1 MADIA
6 IPINFAIQSY
16 KARSGLASAERV
28 VNLYA
33 EENPPQSGSKVSL
46 FRTPG
51 ATSWKNVGINYPI
64 YGMIVVIEDLYVVCG
79 ITLFKIDPN
88 KNLTNIGSMP
98 VAPGRV
104 MMTEN
109 GTQITILCESGLA
122 FYYDIPTTTFA
133 QITDG
138 NYQLSNSVTTL
149 DGYTIFTAKD
159 SQNFFWSKNLDT
171 RIYSALD
178 FAPAN
183 GESDN
188 LVTCLNYKQQLILLG
203 TRSTEIWYD
212 TGNNPITF
220 QRIDGALIKKGTNA
234 KYTAV
239 SDLTGVYFL
248 GNDKIVYQAQNYTPA
263 RISTY
268 GVEKAIESYT
278 TINDAYAFIYVQEG
292 HRFYCLTFP
301 SEGATWVF
309 DVTTGLWH
317 ERESLSLM
325 TMQPGAWLANNSIG
339 FNNMILVGDKNDTGE
354 IYELDLDNKTENG
367 TPIIWIA
374 TSATQFDN
382 YKRLVC
388 NKFILWMNTGVG
400 IDGTAQGSNPQVMM
414 QTSVDGGKTW
424 SNELWQPIGEI
435 GAYLTEVWWD
445 QVDFGRNLLI
455 RITGSDPVVIA
466 IIGAFLE
473 LTQSKP

>member
-1 MADIA
+1 MADVA

-51 ATSWKNVGINYPI
+51 VTSWKNVGINYQI
-64 YGMIVVIEDLYVVCG
+64 YGMIVVVEDLYVVCG
-79 ITLFKIDPN
+79 VTLFKIDTN
-88 KNLTNIGSMP
+88 KVVTNIGSMP

-109 GTQITILCESGLA
+109 GTQVTILVESGLA
-122 FYYDIPTTTFA
+122 WYYDIPSTTFA

-138 NYQLSNSVTTL
+138 DYQLANSVTTL
-149 DGYTIFTAKD
+149 DGYTIFTKKD
-159 SQNFFWSKNLDT
+159 SQTFFWSQNLDT
-171 RIYSALD
+171 RVYAALD
-178 FAPAN
+178 NAAAA

-188 LVTCLNYKQQLILLG
+188 LTTCLNYKQQLILLG

-212 TGNNPITF
+212 TGNNTIVF

-239 SDLTGVYFL
+239 ADVTGVYWL
-248 GNDKIVYQAQNYTPA
+248 GNDKIVYNATNYSPQ

-268 GVEKAIESYT
+268 GVEKAIESYA
-278 TINDAYAFIYVQEG
+278 TIDDAYAFIYVQEG

-301 SEGATWVF
+301 SEGATWVY

-317 ERESLSLM
+317 ERESLTIISML
-325 TMQPGAWLANNSIG
+325 PGSWIANNSAS
-339 FNNMILVGDKNDTGE
+339 FNNVILVGDRNETGE
-354 IYELDLDNKTENG
+354 IYELDLENKTENG
-367 TPIIWIA
+367 RTITWLA

-382 YKRLVC
+382 YKRLAA

-400 IDGTAQGSNPQVMM
+400 IDGSGQGSDPEVMM
-414 QTSVDGGKTW
+414 KTSVDGGKTW
-424 SNELWQPIGEI
+424 SNELWMPIGEI
-435 GAYLTEVWWD
+435 GSYLTEVWWD

-455 RITGSDPVVIA
+455 QISGSDPVVIA